1 MGSCKV
7 VASAGKVV
15 FVHQLDQDGKP
26 YAEDVTIEAQKGVP
40 LSRVDWAAKDGQVGT
55 ISWSFTPTTADTSS
69 IKFPEDPVA

>member
-7 VASAGKVV
+7 VASSGKVV

-40 LSRVDWAAKDGQVGT
+40 ASRVDWSDKDGQVGT
-55 ISWSFTPTTADTSS
+55 ISWSFTPSTGDTSS
-69 IKFPEDPVA
+69 LKFPED